1 MNPGQVLALAASLL
15 VGVSVSAQE
24 PVHPTGNVRVP
35 LPPPPVPPA
44 RKAPTD
50 LFRELLAASP
60 SAREAMLT
68 NRTPAARN
76 LIESKLREFEVL
88 PPDQRELRLRVA
100 ELQFYLSPL
109 LRAAPEGR
117 ARLLGAA
124 PVEVRPLLEERLR
137 AWDALPADRQRDLLE
152 SEQMFSRFVRLQGA
166 DPAALALTNALR
178 TVPHERRAEV
188 EAQFVRWRELTPEE
202 RSRRT
207 TEFQRFFELRPG
219 EQQKVLKMIS
229 VVERVQMER
238 TLQQFHQLPADQ
250 RERAVRGFRQFVEM
264 SPSER
269 EEFLQSAAKW
279 QAMTPAERD
288 AWRRVVERVTNPL
301 PLPIPPERAR
311 NRGVAM
317 TNSPGR

>member
-1 MNPGQVLALAASLL
+1 MKPGLVLAIAAVLL
-15 VGVSVSAQE
+15 SGAEVSGQE
-24 PVHPTGNVRVP
+24 PVRPAGGVRVP
-35 LPPPPVPPA
+35 IPPPPVPPA

-60 SAREAMLT
+60 AGREAMLT
-68 NRTPAARN
+68 NRTTAARR
-76 LIESKLREFEVL
+76 LIESKLQEFEVL

-109 LRAAPEGR
+109 LRSAPEGR

-137 AWDALPADRQRDLLE
+137 AWEALPADRRKDLLDSE
-152 SEQMFSRFVRLQGA
+152 SMLSRFVRLQVA
-166 DPAALALTNALR
+166 DPAALTQALQA
-178 TVPHERRAEV
+178 VPDERRAEV
-188 EAQFVRWRELTPEE
+188 EAQFLRWRELTPGE

-207 TEFQRFFELRPG
+207 AEFQRFFELRPG

-229 VVERVQMER
+229 AVERGQMEQ

-250 RERAVRGFRQFVEM
+250 RDRAVRGFRQFMEM
-264 SPSER
+264 SASQR
-269 EEFLQSAAKW
+269 EEFLQNAAKW

-288 AWRRVVERVTNPL
+288 AWRRVVERVTHPL

-311 NRGVAM
+311 NRGMAM

>member
-1 MNPGQVLALAASLL
+1 MKAGLVLALAAGLL
-15 VGVSVSAQE
+15 TGAEVSGQE
-24 PVHPTGNVRVP
+24 PVRPTNGTRVP
-35 LPPPPVPPA
+35 NPPPPVPPA

-60 SAREAMLT
+60 AGREAMLT
-68 NRTPAARN
+68 NRTPAARS

-109 LRAAPEGR
+109 LRSAPEGR

-137 AWDALPADRQRDLLE
+137 AWEALPADRQRDLLDNE
-152 SEQMFSRFVRLQGA
+152 TMLPRFVRLQVA
-166 DPAALALTNALR
+166 DPAALTNALQA
-178 TVPHERRAEV
+178 VPQERRAEV
-188 EAQFVRWRELTPEE
+188 EAQFIRWRELTSEE
-202 RSRRT
+202 RSRKT
-207 TEFQRFFELRPG
+207 AEFQRFFELRPA

-229 VVERVQMER
+229 AVERVQMER

-250 RERAVRGFRQFVEM
+250 RDRAVRGFRQFMEM

-288 AWRRVVERVTNPL
+288 AWRRVVDRATHPL

>member
-1 MNPGQVLALAASLL
+1 MNPGRLLALAASLL
-15 VGVSVSAQE
+15 VGAEVSAQE
-24 PVHPTGNVRVP
+24 SGRPTGSIRVP

-60 SAREAMLT
+60 AGREAMLT

-76 LIESKLREFEVL
+76 LIEYKLREFEVL

-109 LRAAPEGR
+109 LRMVPDGR

-124 PVEVRPLLEERLR
+124 PLEVRPLLEERLR
-137 AWDALPADRQRDLLE
+137 AWDALPADRQRDLLD

-166 DPAALALTNALR
+166 DPAALTNALK
-178 TVPHERRAEV
+178 TVPQDRRAEV
-188 EAQFVRWRELTPEE
+188 EAQFVRWRELSPGE
-202 RSRRT
+202 RSRKT
-207 TEFQRFFELRPG
+207 AEFQRFFELRPG

-229 VVERVQMER
+229 AVERVQMER
-238 TLQQFHQLPADQ
+238 TLQQFHELPTEQ
-250 RERAVRGFRQFVEM
+250 RERAVRGFRQFMEM

-269 EEFLQSAAKW
+269 DEFLKSAAKW

-288 AWRRVVERVTNPL
+288 AWRQVVERVTHPL

-311 NRGVAM
+311 NRGMAM